1 MKYWFMF
8 LFLSF
13 YSLEAFPWGNMGHQS
28 SGEIA
33 ERFLTPHTRAGLIDL
48 LGPDK
53 IASFSTWADN
63 VRNDSDFDP
72 LKEYHFISG
81 KNDAQKALKSLPL
94 LISSK
99 ETERSVK
106 IAALK
111 FLIHIIQDVHQ
122 PLHAGIR
129 NDVGGNFC
137 NVEWQPGVVLNLH
150 EIWDGRVID
159 FDISK
164 LKKNPSPFKS
174 FTYINY
180 ADAIISLNPL
190 TADELSQVE
199 KTPHAEWIKESQE
212 LDKNVYPEDGSEYCK
227 KGATVLPK
235 ISDEYKV
242 SAAQIVQKRILYS
255 GVRLAKVLN
264 DLFVDQPASLLDK
277 KQIIEKLRA
286 ESFAQPL
293 ELP

>member
-1 MKYWFMF
+1 MKYLFVS

-13 YSLEAFPWGNMGHQS
+13 YAAEAFPWGSMGHQS

-33 ERFLTPHTRAGLIDL
+33 ERFLAPHTRAGLIDL

-63 VRNDSDFDP
+63 VRNDPDFDP

-81 KNDAQKALKSLPL
+81 KNDAEKALRALPL
-94 LISSK
+94 LINARES
-99 ETERSVK
+99 ERSVK

-111 FLIHIIQDVHQ
+111 FLIHIVQDVHQ

-137 NVEWQPGVVLNLH
+137 NVEWLPGVIMNLH
-150 EIWDGRVID
+150 EIWDGKIID
-159 FDISK
+159 FDIAR
-164 LKKNPSPFKS
+164 LRKNPSPFKS

-180 ADAIISLNPL
+180 ADAIIATTPL
-190 TADELSQVE
+190 TIDEIGRIE
-199 KTPHAEWIKESQE
+199 KTPFAEWIKESQE
-212 LDKNVYPEDGSEYCK
+212 LEKNVYPEEGSEYCK
-227 KGATVLPK
+227 KGASIFPK
-235 ISDEYKV
+235 ISEEYKAA
-242 SAAQIVQKRILYS
+242 SAIIVQRRILHS
-255 GVRLAKVLN
+255 GIRLAGLLN
-264 DLFVDQPASLLDK
+264 QIFKDQPTSLLDK

-286 ESFAQPL
+286 TSGTQL
-293 ELP
+293 QEL